1 MENNCDQAELAPF
14 DYEISDE
21 SLEIAAASG
30 ADKSNITLWYC
41 TALYFCLGP

>member
-21 SLEIAAASG
+21 SLEIAAASD

-41 TALYFCLGP
+41 TALYFCPGP